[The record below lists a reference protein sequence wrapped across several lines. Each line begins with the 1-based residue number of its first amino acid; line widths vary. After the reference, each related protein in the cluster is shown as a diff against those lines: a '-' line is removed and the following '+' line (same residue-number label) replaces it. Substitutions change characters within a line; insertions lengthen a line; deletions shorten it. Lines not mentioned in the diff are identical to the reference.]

1 MILIIG
7 ENPMNARNNQKH
19 TRIGIEMVRK
29 LFEEGKRIFTIADVR
44 KAASYC
50 GMADNYVIEALHH
63 LSNTGWLTRL
73 KRGLYIISSSFPS
86 MTPVHEFEIAM
97 ALVQPSAISHW
108 SALHFHGM
116 TEQIPQRVYV
126 TTTNAIPISRTVKA
140 RNKSQRSFSRE
151 INGILYEFIKIKPER
166 FFGIRDFWVGEVKV
180 AITNPERTLI
190 DGLISPK
197 HFGGW
202 VEIYSSFESHI
213 SSLDLA
219 KMIDYSLR
227 LDAVIAKRLGW
238 IMEKVGVEDSIL
250 RRLEA
255 VPIKGYRVL
264 DSTGPRKGHC
274 NKRWMIQKN
283 LPGRIIK

>member
-1 MILIIG
+1 
-7 ENPMNARNNQKH
+7 MNARNNQKH
-19 TRIGIEMVRK
+19 TRIGIEVVRK
-29 LFEEGKRIFTIADVR
+29 LFEEGKRIFNIEDAR
-44 KAASYC
+44 KAAAYC
-50 GMADNYVIEALHH
+50 GMADNYVVEALHH

-73 KRGLYIISSSFPS
+73 KRGLYIISSSFPG

-116 TEQIPQRVYV
+116 TEQIPQRVYI
-126 TTTNAIPISRTVKA
+126 TTTQTVPISRAVKT
-140 RNKSQRSFSRE
+140 RNKNQRGFSRE
-151 INGILYEFIKIKPER
+151 VNGILYEFIKIKPER
-166 FFGIRDFWVGEVKV
+166 FFGIKGFWVGEVKV
-180 AITNPERTLI
+180 TITDPERTLI

-197 HFGGW
+197 YFGGW
-202 VEIYSSFESHI
+202 AEIYSAFESHM

-238 IMEKVGVEDSIL
+238 IMEKVGVEDTIL
-250 RRLEA
+250 QKLEA
-255 VPIKGYRVL
+255 FPIKDYRVL

-274 NKRWMIQKN
+274 NKRWMIQEN
-283 LPGRIIK
+283 LPGGMFR

>member
-1 MILIIG
+1 
-7 ENPMNARNNQKH
+7 MNARNNQKH
-19 TRIGIEMVRK
+19 TRIGIEIVRK
-29 LFEEGKRIFTIADVR
+29 LYEEGKRIFTIADVR
-44 KAASYC
+44 KTAPYC

-73 KRGLYIISSSFPS
+73 KRGLYVISTSFPG

-116 TEQIPQRVYV
+116 TEQIPRKVYI
-126 TTTNAIPISRTVKA
+126 TTTQTVPISRAVRI

-166 FFGIRDFWVGEVKV
+166 FFGFKDFWVGEVK
-180 AITNPERTLI
+180 ITITDPERTLI

-197 HFGGW
+197 YFGGW
-202 VEIYSSFESHI
+202 AEIYSAFESYAP
-213 SSLDLA
+213 SLDFD
-219 KMIDYSLR
+219 KIIDYSLR

-238 IMEKVGVEDSIL
+238 IMEKVGVEELIL

-255 VPIKGYRVL
+255 VAIKGYRVL
-264 DSTGPRKGHC
+264 DSSGPRKGTC
-274 NKRWMIQKN
+274 NKRWMIQEN
-283 LPGRIIK
+283 LPGRMIK

>member
-1 MILIIG
+1 
-7 ENPMNARNNQKH
+7 MNARNNQKH
-19 TRIGIEMVRK
+19 TRIGIEMVRN
-29 LFEEGKRIFTIADVR
+29 LFEEGKRIFTIADAR
-44 KAASYC
+44 KAASNC
-50 GMADNYVIEALHH
+50 GMADNYVAEALHH
-63 LSNTGWLTRL
+63 LLNNGWINRL
-73 KRGLYIISSSFPS
+73 KRGLYIISLSFPG

-97 ALVQPSAISHW
+97 TLVQPSAISHW

-116 TEQIPQRVYV
+116 TEQIPQRVYI
-126 TTTNAIPISRTVKA
+126 TTTQTVPISKAVKT

-166 FFGIRDFWVGEVKV
+166 FFGIKDFWVGEVKV
-180 AITNPERTLI
+180 TITDPERTLI

-202 VEIYSSFESHI
+202 AEIYSAFESRI

-219 KMIDYSLR
+219 RMVDYSLR
-227 LDAVIAKRLGW
+227 LDAVITKRLGW

-255 VPIKGYRVL
+255 VPIRGYRVL
-264 DSTGPRKGHC
+264 DSTGPRKGTC
-274 NKRWMIQKN
+274 NKRWMIQEN
-283 LPGRIIK
+283 LPGRMFR